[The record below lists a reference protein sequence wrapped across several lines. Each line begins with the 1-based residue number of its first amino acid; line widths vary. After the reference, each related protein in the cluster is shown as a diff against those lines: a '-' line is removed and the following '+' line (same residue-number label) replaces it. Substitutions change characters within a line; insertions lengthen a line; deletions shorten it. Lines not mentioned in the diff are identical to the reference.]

1 MRLVARSILGFA
13 VMLQLGC
20 SETFEE
26 SFASM
31 TNGGAQDLVERG
43 WIPEDLPR
51 SATEIRIRW
60 NLDTNMVR
68 GSFRVQ
74 KDDLAAL
81 RLRLQPLGE
90 DVIPPFW
97 QTGGVT
103 PSWWPREL
111 NPPKSVSALRAD
123 GWEVFTFPSSA
134 KSYVAIHS
142 SEGRLYFWRESS

>member
-13 VMLQLGC
+13 VLLQLGC
-20 SETFEE
+20 GETFEE

-74 KDDLAAL
+74 KDDLGGSPAQASAA
-81 RLRLQPLGE
+81 R
-90 DVIPPFW
+90 
-97 QTGGVT
+97 
-103 PSWWPREL
+103 
-111 NPPKSVSALRAD
+111 
-123 GWEVFTFPSSA
+123 
-134 KSYVAIHS
+134 
-142 SEGRLYFWRESS
+142 